1 MVSLQRTIKREMM
14 FKGMNAK
21 QKKLRRAERK
31 KSRKGGLKHGY
42 YVRSDRRL

>member
-21 QKKLRRAERK
+21 QKKITQGRAQKEPKRGCK
-31 KSRKGGLKHGY
+31 
-42 YVRSDRRL
+42 